1 MSVLRV
7 WPVLVLAAVLAACS
21 GDEPAA
27 VPEAQPQAVQV
38 VQVSEAA
45 AEEETQEQTAGSVRA
60 EDVEPA
66 VEAVEAVSEEV
77 EGDESAAAVAPTR
90 EEARESES
98 RATEGDGGSAV
109 AEESVEQVSGKKEVV
124 DSPQEEALQT
134 EAGAREGAGNS
145 AVAEREVE
153 EEPAEELTDVAGV
166 VVADADVRVRPGL
179 AWPMV
184 DRVAAGEPVVVLHGG
199 GGWYRISY
207 GDGLAGWIRS
217 TAVDLGGVDEWS
229 VLRQAA
235 PAILAEWRGVEYGVM
250 GQSADGAE
258 VRLLAVDDELSEIL
272 GAPKDE
278 VRLLAED
285 VTLEDLP
292 ILIGDETVVFPG
304 DDFRVGQ
311 GRILPRSDQWL
322 WLDDGSLLAHN
333 ETHVWRWQPET
344 DELEYTP
351 RAPGFAKF
359 SPDGR
364 YMAIADLCPLWYD
377 CSQDRD
383 VTIVP
388 LDGTTPISL
397 NQQLSLSGFDP
408 TLWWVYAPDH
418 ANLEWSADSSAVK
431 LFVAW
436 SEDGR
441 EDGTS
446 IVLRIDGGFARFDD
460 DWEAML
466 ANRVCKAPF
475 RYVDAGWNWWHLSD
489 DNTIATD
496 ADCETSDGEGEYV
509 WVKYTLDGEF
519 IELTESSPWRLWDH
533 GGERVRSATDGDVLN
548 EEIGTTWST
557 TEEHALVV
565 DYATAS
571 AWIYEADQRALL
583 AVAAL
588 EDDPES
594 SRLWEARDTERD
606 LRHFYMLSSW
616 QDHYVGAVIVYSY
629 IIRAILVI
637 DAESRIGHFVDPGE
651 ATWYPDWHR
660 SQGWSPDGTMYHIA
674 SVALDRVDGLGALV
688 FQHLIVNSIGTAVA
702 ALHSSTD
709 CAGPGPPG
717 CATPGARWSTNDK
730 WFAVSG
736 RE

>member
-1 MSVLRV
+1 MSEPQVRAQV
-7 WPVLVLAAVLAACS
+7 EAVEQQEVAERAAVRGEVL
-21 GDEPAA
+21 
-27 VPEAQPQAVQV
+27 
-38 VQVSEAA
+38 
-45 AEEETQEQTAGSVRA
+45 
-60 EDVEPA
+60 EPA
-66 VEAVEAVSEEV
+66 VEAVEQASGVEESE
-77 EGDESAAAVAPTR
+77 ESAAAVAPTQ
-90 EEARESES
+90 EETRESES

-109 AEESVEQVSGKKEVV
+109 AE
-124 DSPQEEALQT
+124 
-134 EAGAREGAGNS
+134 
-145 AVAEREVE
+145 VE
-153 EEPAEELTDVAGV
+153 EDDEPAEDLTDLPGV
-166 VVADADVRVRPGL
+166 VLADADVRVRPGL

-184 DRVAAGEPVVVLHGG
+184 DRVAAGEPVVVLHRG

-217 TAVDLGGVDEWS
+217 TAVDLSGIDEWL

-235 PAILAEWRGVEYGVM
+235 PAILAEWRGDEYGVM

-258 VRLLAVDDELSEIL
+258 VRLLAVDDEWSEIL

-278 VRLLAED
+278 VTLLAED

-292 ILIGDETVVFPG
+292 ILVGDETVVFPG

-311 GRILPRSDQWL
+311 GRILPRSDQWM
-322 WLDDGSLLAHN
+322 WLPWGWLLAHN
-333 ETHVWRWQPET
+333 DEYIWQWRPET
-344 DELEYTP
+344 DELEFIRRP
-351 RAPGFAKF
+351 PGYAEF

-364 YMAIADLCPLWYD
+364 FLAIANLCPLWYN
-377 CSQDRD
+377 CIQDWD
-383 VTIVP
+383 VTILP
-388 LDGTTPISL
+388 LDGSTPISL
-397 NQQLSLSGFDP
+397 TRQLRLSGFDP
-408 TLWWVYAPDH
+408 ILWWVYASVH
-418 ANLEWSADSSAVK
+418 ANFEWAANSRAVK
-431 LFVAW
+431 FFVAW
-436 SEDGR
+436 FEDDR
-441 EDGTS
+441 EDWTS
-446 IVLRIDGGFARFDD
+446 IVFRTDGGFARFDD
-460 DWEAML
+460 NWEAVL
-466 ANRVCKAPF
+466 ANKVCKAPS
-475 RYVDAGWNWWHLSD
+475 RLVDAGWDWWHLSD

-496 ADCETSDGEGEYV
+496 AVCDTSDGEGEYV

-519 IELTESSPWRLWDH
+519 IEITESSPWRLWDH

-557 TEEHALVV
+557 AEEHALVV

-637 DAESRIGHFVDPGE
+637 DAESKIGHFVDPGE

-688 FQHLIVNSIGTAVA
+688 FQHLIVNSIGAAVA
-702 ALHSSTD
+702 ALHTSTD
-709 CAGPGPPG
+709 CTGPGPPG
-717 CATPGARWSTNDK
+717 CVIPKAIWSPNGK